1 MNQTS
6 KRIFLDTNIIL
17 DFLDDKRPKH
27 PQAMILLDRL
37 SRDGWRIVISE
48 DMFSTIFYIRRGNR
62 QVLEFFRYVLQE
74 WSVVPYGEA
83 LMHEAVETS
92 LLYDLDLEDT
102 LQCLCAKK
110 EGCAIVVTEDRGFVD
125 CGVKVM
131 DYGAALRELEAR
143 QERGQKAGRQAT

>member
-1 MNQTS
+1 MNQSS

-27 PQAMILLDRL
+27 SHAMILLDRL

-62 QVLEFFRYVLQE
+62 RVLEFFRYVLRE
-74 WSVVPYGEA
+74 WSVVPYGKP
-83 LMHEAVETS
+83 LMREAVERALRES
-92 LLYDLDLEDT
+92 LDLEDT

-110 EGCAIVVTEDRGFVD
+110 EECAIVVTEDQGFVD
-125 CGVKVM
+125 CGVRVM
-131 DYGAALRELEAR
+131 GYDKALESLKRSMND
-143 QERGQKAGRQAT
+143 GGGIG